1 VRVLIDDIEP
11 QSKKMPGGER
21 DKFQIAV
28 ADQMALAGRSAFRKG
43 VALRLDLATKSKTA
57 PQAHTIAK
65 NLLDLLGEKRAG
77 VDWPGRH
84 LLYAD
89 DKQIQALSVSCRHG
103 ELNPGIVIEA
113 RPFGA
118 MLDDLELAAEATRIA
133 EMTGDGWHRADQD
146 SDAIDAFRDL
156 RRNEPAERGRL
167 GDELYDALIKMTR
180 WSAQRALL
188 SRSRLTIPVLSW
200 LYGLPR
206 GVASGFGSDTW
217 VRLLSESKLR
227 LQLGELPIATGGSN
241 AFKQAI
247 AAEIKAFKQRWDWLI
262 SPLVTAV
269 ALEVV
274 VRPSPSTRRQCS
286 TT

>member
-1 VRVLIDDIEP
+1 MSRILDFVRSDAGALARFQKRSRRRVRVLIDDIEP

-21 DKFQIAV
+21 DKFQTAV
-28 ADQMALAGRSAFRKG
+28 AEQMALARRSAFRKD
-43 VALRLDLATKSKTA
+43 VALRLDLATTSKTA

-77 VDWPGRH
+77 VDRPGRH

-103 ELNPGIVIEA
+103 ERNPGILIEA

-146 SDAIDAFRDL
+146 SDAIDDFRDL

-167 GDELYDALIKMTR
+167 GDELYDALFKMTR

-188 SRSRLTIPVLSW
+188 SRSRLSIPVLSW

-206 GVASGFGSDTW
+206 GVASGFGVIRGFGCSVNPSSACRWASCQSLPADRTLSGKP
-217 VRLLSESKLR
+217 LLPK
-227 LQLGELPIATGGSN
+227 
-241 AFKQAI
+241 
-247 AAEIKAFKQRWDWLI
+247 
-262 SPLVTAV
+262 
-269 ALEVV
+269 
-274 VRPSPSTRRQCS
+274 
-286 TT
+286 